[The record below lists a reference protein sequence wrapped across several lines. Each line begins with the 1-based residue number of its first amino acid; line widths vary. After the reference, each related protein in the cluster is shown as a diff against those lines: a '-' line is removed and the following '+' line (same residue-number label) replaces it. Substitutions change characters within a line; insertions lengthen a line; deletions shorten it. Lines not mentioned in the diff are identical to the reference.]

1 MARNW
6 RQERRRDPYIRRAQ
20 AQGYRSRAA
29 YKLLEIQHRT
39 RLLRRGMVVVDLGAA
54 PGGWSQVAAH
64 CTGREGLVVALDC
77 LEMAPLPGVRCL
89 RADFTAPEAPDRLH
103 QVLAGRVPDLVISDL
118 APNISGVRA
127 SDQAAAAQLA
137 LQVLAYAVRVLRRPG
152 GRCLLKAF
160 QGADFAEIQ
169 SAMDASFRALRV
181 LKPEASQSRSRE
193 LYLLGEIDPA
203 VPAPR

>member
-1 MARNW
+1 VARNW
-6 RQERRRDPYIRRAQ
+6 RQERRLDPYAQRAE

-29 YKLLEIQHRT
+29 YKLLEIQRRT

-64 CTGREGLVVALDC
+64 CAGREGLVVALDR

-89 RADFTAPEAPDRLH
+89 CADFTAPEAPEQLRKA
-103 QVLAGRVPDLVISDL
+103 LAGRIPDLVISDL

-137 LQVLAYAVRVLRRPG
+137 LRVLEFAVRVLRRPG

-160 QGADFAEIQ
+160 QGADFEEIQ

-181 LKPEASQSRSRE
+181 LKPEASFSRSRE
-193 LYLLGEIDPA
+193 VYLLGEIDPA